1 MSDITTGTW
10 QQIRDELETLSVPN
24 LQELL
29 NSADVQFDGAYT
41 ITAEPN
47 NYAKLCQYYPLLDTL
62 VQDVTGKRLKLSL
75 RSSVPMAHLPKN
87 QKPFIALIQELL
99 TSPKRLFLLN
109 RLLPYQPICC
119 VLFPMSV
126 RELFSLPLPCG
137 KHFTAPQE
145 SMGLINSTLRQGM
158 QSLSM

>member
-10 QQIRDELETLSVPN
+10 QQIRDELETLSVPK
-24 LQELL
+24 LEELL

-41 ITAEPN
+41 ITAEPK

-75 RSSVPMAHLPKN
+75 RSSVPMGTLN
-87 QKPFIALIQELL
+87 QESETVYSIDSGASNVAEAI
-99 TSPKRLFLLN
+99 FLRN
-109 RLLPYQPICC
+109 RLSPYQPICC

-145 SMGLINSTLRQGM
+145 SMVLINSTLRRGM
-158 QSLSM
+158 QSLLM